1 MLAMKTMTDLLTHAE
16 VRRRARVREEYQRRV
31 EGLPEPLASAEEAP
45 WPTPETIREL
55 QSVLRLAATGQALGV
70 RHVLRFLSLEY
81 LQLQTR
87 ALSEDLLARQQSTVI
102 EAPPVEEQIPLPQV
116 SARLAAERKRVVR
129 ELLDD
134 ATTTAISGHHQAY
147 RRLWSRLFGV
157 AESLGYPNLIA
168 LWEELSGVD
177 LEAFLKRLAAILRET
192 EYTYREAMQWYLK
205 RVFGIQLEA
214 ARRHDI
220 LALFGMGLQET
231 EAWFPRSQ
239 LIPCL
244 EQWLSDWG
252 WKIEDHINVRLER
265 HAALAGGA
273 WCASFDIP
281 ADVRLALAPMAGMR
295 GFAQAFREAGKAL
308 LLASFP
314 AEAATELRCFP
325 DPSLLEAQAEVFG
338 GLMRARNWLDI
349 QRHIHQPGDV
359 LRLAHLER
367 LFIVRRY
374 IGKCL
379 YERTLYEDA
388 ALEGIDEVYR
398 DALRR
403 ACGFSY
409 PPAYYLYDV
418 EPGFATLWHVRG
430 WLLSA
435 HLRRQL
441 QQQYPAEWFR
451 EPNALEACRELW
463 SQSPY
468 HTVEALGERVGGSS
482 ADVMPVVDDLLS
494 EL

>member
-1 MLAMKTMTDLLTHAE
+1 MQTMTDLLTSAE
-16 VRRRARVREEYQRRV
+16 VRRRARVRGEYHRRV
-31 EGLPEPLASAEEAP
+31 ARLPEPLPTMEEAQ
-45 WPTPETIREL
+45 WPTPEIIREL
-55 QSVLRLAATGQALGV
+55 QSALRLATSGQALGI
-70 RHVLRFLSLEY
+70 RHVLRSLSLEY
-81 LQLQTR
+81 LQRQ
-87 ALSEDLLARQQSTVI
+87 AGELSEDLLARQQSALI
-102 EAPPVEEQIPLPQV
+102 EAPPLEEQVPLPQV

-129 ELLDD
+129 ELLED
-134 ATTTAISGHHQAY
+134 ATTAVIGGYHQAY
-147 RRLWSRLFGV
+147 RGLWSRLFGV

-168 LWEELSGVD
+168 LWEALSGVD
-177 LEAFLKRLAAILRET
+177 LDAFLKRLEAILRET
-192 EYTYREAMQWYLK
+192 EYTYRDAMQWYLK
-205 RVFGIQLEA
+205 RVFGMPLEA

-220 LALFGMGLQET
+220 LALFGMGLEET
-231 EAWFPRSQ
+231 AAWFPRSD

-244 EQWLSDWG
+244 EQWLGDWG
-252 WKIEDHINVRLER
+252 WKIEDHTNVRFEH
-265 HAALAGGA
+265 HAVLAGGA
-273 WCASFDIP
+273 WCAPFDIP
-281 ADVRLALAPMAGMR
+281 ADIRLALAPIAGMR
-295 GFAQAFREAGKAL
+295 AFAQAFREAGKAL
-308 LLASFP
+308 LLAAFP
-314 AEAATELRCFP
+314 AGAPAELRCFP

-338 GLMRARNWLDI
+338 GLMRARRWLAV

-388 ALEGIDEVYR
+388 ALDGIDEVYR

-409 PPAYYLYDV
+409 PPAYCLHDV
-418 EPGFATLWHVRG
+418 EPGFATLWQVRG
-430 WLLSA
+430 WILSA

-441 QQQYPAEWFR
+441 QQQYPDEWFR
-451 EPNALEACRELW
+451 EPEALEAWRELW

-468 HTVEALGERVGGSS
+468 HTVEALVERVGGSM
-482 ADVMPVVDDLLS
+482 ADVTPVVDDLLS

>member
-1 MLAMKTMTDLLTHAE
+1 MQTMTDLLTSAE
-16 VRRRARVREEYQRRV
+16 VRRRARVREEYHRRV
-31 EGLPEPLASAEEAP
+31 ARLPEPLPTAEEAR
-45 WPTPETIREL
+45 WPTPEIIREL
-55 QSVLRLAATGQALGV
+55 RSALRLAASGQALGI

-81 LQLQTR
+81 LQHQTGE
-87 ALSEDLLARQQSTVI
+87 LSEDLLARQQSTLI
-102 EAPPVEEQIPLPQV
+102 EAPPLEDQVPLPQV
-116 SARLAAERKRVVR
+116 SVRLAAERKRVVR
-129 ELLDD
+129 ELLED
-134 ATTTAISGHHQAY
+134 ATTTVIGAYHQAY
-147 RRLWSRLFGV
+147 RGLWSRLFGV

-177 LEAFLKRLAAILRET
+177 LDAFLKRLEAILRET
-192 EYTYREAMQWYLK
+192 EYTYRETMQWYLK
-205 RVFGIQLEA
+205 RVFGIPLEA

-231 EAWFPRSQ
+231 AAWFPRSD
-239 LIPCL
+239 LIPGL
-244 EQWLSDWG
+244 EQWLGDWG
-252 WKIEDHINVRLER
+252 WKIEDQPNVRVEH
-265 HAALAGGA
+265 HAVLAGEA
-273 WCASFDIP
+273 WCAPFDIP
-281 ADVRLALAPMAGMR
+281 ADIRLALAPMAGMR

-308 LLASFP
+308 LLATFP
-314 AEAATELRCFP
+314 AEAPLELRCFP
-325 DPSLLEAQAEVFG
+325 DPSLLEAQAEIFG
-338 GLMRARNWLDI
+338 GLMRARRWLAI
-349 QRHIHQPGDV
+349 QGHIRQPGDV

-388 ALEGIDEVYR
+388 ALDGIDEVYR
-398 DALRR
+398 DAVRR

-418 EPGFATLWHVRG
+418 EPGFATLWQVRG
-430 WLLSA
+430 WILSA

-441 QQQYPAEWFR
+441 QQQYPDEWFR
-451 EPNALEACRELW
+451 EPEALEAWRELW

-468 HTVEALGERVGGSS
+468 HTVEALVERVGGSMVD
-482 ADVMPVVDDLLS
+482 ATPIVDDLLS